1 MAEIQDIF
9 IIGGGINGTGI
20 AADAAGRG
28 LSVILCEQNDLGS
41 GTSSASTKLVHGGLR
56 YLEHY
61 KFKLVRKALREREI
75 LLKKAPHIIKP
86 IRFLLPHNG
95 MRPEWFVRLGLF
107 IYDHLGGRKIL
118 PPTKTRSLK
127 KGLYAG
133 ILEKTYHKAFEY
145 SDCWV
150 DDSRL
155 VILNACSARD
165 SGAEIL
171 PKHKCISAI
180 RKNGSW
186 EVILKNRSSG
196 ENRTLKAKV
205 LINAAGPWLDKV
217 ISNVLDQH
225 KPSLVR
231 LVKGSHIIVNKLYNH
246 DRSYVFQGNKGRII
260 FAIPY
265 QENFTLIGTTDQDF
279 KGDLSNVHIDNSEVE
294 YLCNVSNEYFKNKI
308 STKDVIGQYAGV
320 RPLYDDGA
328 STAQEATRDFVLKY
342 DKDNLF
348 LNIIGGKI
356 TTYRVLAEKTLNH
369 LTDIFPKMKNNWTV
383 DSTLPGGNFSFDDF
397 DFNLNKLSNDYPFI
411 NVSLLRRYFENYG
424 TLSWV
429 LLNNINSIGD
439 LGKDFGHGLY
449 EKEVEYLF
457 INEWAKKNP
466 WLISILGGTVI
477 SYMFIKAT
485 ALIAAHYDGA
495 LWPGRFI
502 GFSMG
507 ICSFALLTWYFMGL
521 SLIHI

>member
-186 EVILKNRSSG
+186 EIILKNRSSG

-411 NVSLLRRYFENYG
+411 NESLLRRYFENYG

-457 INEWAKKNP
+457 INEWAKCAEDILWRRTKLGLHMNTQQIENIDGWFTEKNG
-466 WLISILGGTVI
+466 ILN
-477 SYMFIKAT
+477 
-485 ALIAAHYDGA
+485 
-495 LWPGRFI
+495 
-502 GFSMG
+502 
-507 ICSFALLTWYFMGL
+507 
-521 SLIHI
+521 

>member
-28 LSVILCEQNDLGS
+28 LSVILCEQNDLSS

-127 KGLYAG
+127 KGIYAG

-186 EVILKNRSSG
+186 EIILKNRSSG

-265 QENFTLIGTTDQDF
+265 QENFT
-279 KGDLSNVHIDNSEVE
+279 
-294 YLCNVSNEYFKNKI
+294 
-308 STKDVIGQYAGV
+308 
-320 RPLYDDGA
+320 
-328 STAQEATRDFVLKY
+328 
-342 DKDNLF
+342 
-348 LNIIGGKI
+348 
-356 TTYRVLAEKTLNH
+356 
-369 LTDIFPKMKNNWTV
+369 
-383 DSTLPGGNFSFDDF
+383 
-397 DFNLNKLSNDYPFI
+397 
-411 NVSLLRRYFENYG
+411 
-424 TLSWV
+424 
-429 LLNNINSIGD
+429 
-439 LGKDFGHGLY
+439 
-449 EKEVEYLF
+449 
-457 INEWAKKNP
+457 
-466 WLISILGGTVI
+466 
-477 SYMFIKAT
+477 
-485 ALIAAHYDGA
+485 
-495 LWPGRFI
+495 
-502 GFSMG
+502 
-507 ICSFALLTWYFMGL
+507 
-521 SLIHI
+521 